1 MYYDIRI
8 MENLLRKYPILLMI
22 FMLVLLSCERKPDAK
37 AVFSSSIEPEAGM
50 NPQLDEFARQVGTKM
65 GELGASSGQKASELQ
80 AELSAYIAE
89 QTQALMNQGVSITE
103 IQDALQAAAGRVEQ
117 TYAPDADE
125 FDGDMGE
132 RLEPPLSVFTFLMPF
147 EEAAVAAF
155 TAGDLDEAELM
166 ERIALSPDLTPL
178 EMTEG
183 LDLVLGD
190 FGRNQAL
197 CDAIVSG
204 EIVAGSD
211 GEAFIPE
218 YLTVKE
224 ADGQQ
229 YAASDPAVFKSS
241 GEVRS
246 IAALLQPFD
255 QETFF
260 KKADIKKLLE
270 SGWLDGYDPRSVKKE
285 AAYIIDELWKEFT
298 ALREVY
304 RRASEQGKGMFIFTG
319 YEGEETEINKD
330 NENNRLFENS

>member
-1 MYYDIRI
+1 MN
-8 MENLLRKYPILLMI
+8 NLCTKMRKYPILPVVL
-22 FMLVLLSCERKPDAK
+22 MLVLLSCERRPDEQPDEK
-37 AVFSSSIEPEAGM
+37 AVVSSLIEPEAGM
-50 NPQLDEFARQVGTKM
+50 NPQLDEFARQVGAKM
-65 GELGASSGQKASELQ
+65 GEIGASSGKKASELQ

-89 QTQALMNQGVSITE
+89 QTQALMSQGVSVTE

-117 TYAPDADE
+117 TYAPDAEE
-125 FDGDMGE
+125 FDGDPGE
-132 RLEPPLSVFTFLMPF
+132 RLDSPLSVFTFLVPF

-155 TAGDLDEAELM
+155 TAGNLDEAELM
-166 ERIALSPDLTPL
+166 EHIASSPDLTPL

-183 LDLVLGD
+183 LNLVLGD

-204 EIVAGSD
+204 EIVAGSG
-211 GEAFIPE
+211 GEAFMPE
-218 YLTVKE
+218 YLTVRE
-224 ADGQQ
+224 ADGRQ
-229 YAASDPAVFKSS
+229 YAASDPAVFKSA

-255 QETFF
+255 QKTFS
-260 KKADIKKLLE
+260 KKADIKELLK

-285 AAYIIDELWKEFT
+285 AAYVINELWKEFT

-319 YEGEETEINKD
+319 YEGEETD
-330 NENNRLFENS
+330 DFEDDA

>member
-1 MYYDIRI
+1 M
-8 MENLLRKYPILLMI
+8 RKYPILLVV
-22 FMLVLLSCERKPDAK
+22 FMLVSLSCERKPDEK
-37 AVFSSSIEPEAGM
+37 TVISSSIEPEAGM
-50 NPQLDEFARQVGTKM
+50 NPQLEEFARQAGAKM
-65 GELGASSGQKASELQ
+65 KELGASSGQKASELQ

-89 QTQALMNQGVSITE
+89 QTQNLMNQGVSITE
-103 IQDALQAAAGRVEQ
+103 IQNALQAAAGRVEQ

-147 EEAAVAAF
+147 EEAEVAAF

-166 ERIALSPDLTPL
+166 EHIASLPDVTPL
-178 EMTEG
+178 EMTDG
-183 LDLVLGD
+183 LDLVLSD

-197 CDAIVSG
+197 CDALTSG
-204 EIVAGSD
+204 EIVVGSD

-229 YAASDPAVFKSS
+229 YAASDPAVFKSA

-255 QETFF
+255 QKTFF
-260 KKADIKKLLE
+260 KKADIKKLLQ
-270 SGWLDGYDPRSVKKE
+270 SGWLDEYDPRSVKKE
-285 AAYIIDELWKEFT
+285 AAYIIDELWKEFA

-304 RRASEQGKGMFIFTG
+304 LRASEQGKGMFIFTG
-319 YEGEETEINKD
+319 YEGEETD
-330 NENNRLFENS
+330 NFEDDA